1 MKRRVMGI
9 VLAVLLAGGG
19 TLALVGYVQAAKRK
33 AVSSEQLTTVY
44 VIDAKV
50 SRGAKAAD
58 IRSAVKAE
66 QVPTRLKQPGAVT
79 DLAAV
84 DGKVAAVELLPGEQL
99 VTPRLTDAIVDADV
113 PTDQMQISVLLEPE
127 RAVGGQLKAGDKVG
141 VFLSFDPFE
150 ADAAGA
156 LSATGSTTTTTA
168 AQPAGST
175 SSSSV
180 ATKTPNMTHLEFQK
194 VLVTSVRLVQLGTT
208 SFGGSG
214 GSTKDADTSKSA
226 AISNDKYVVTLALT
240 AKQSEQLVFTAE
252 FGHVWLATQPAEV
265 DESGTRIVSLG
276 NVYSVRIK

>member
-1 MKRRVMGI
+1 MKRRVTGI

-44 VIDAKV
+44 VVDAKV
-50 SRGAKAAD
+50 ARGAKAAD
-58 IRSAVKAE
+58 IRTAVRAE
-66 QVPTRLKQPGAVT
+66 QVPTRLKAPGAIT
-79 DLAAV
+79 NLADV
-84 DGKVAAVELLPGEQL
+84 EGKVAAVELLPGEQL
-99 VTPRLTDAIVDADV
+99 VTPRLTEAIIDADV
-113 PTDQMQISVLLEPE
+113 PTDMMQISLLLEPE

-150 ADAAGA
+150 ADAAGV
-156 LSATGSTTTTTA
+156 SASTTTV
-168 AQPAGST
+168 AQPAAST

-180 ATKTPNMTHLEFQK
+180 ATKSPNMTHLEFQK

-214 GSTKDADTSKSA
+214 GSAKDTDASKSS

-240 AKQSEQLVFTAE
+240 ARQSEQLVFTAE